1 MNKKMQA
8 AINDQVQK
16 EFYSAYLYLAMSAYC
31 EERNLPGFAKWLRL
45 QYHEEIEH
53 GMKLMDHLLE
63 RGGSAKLAAIEAP
76 PSEFGSPKAIFEEV
90 LKHEQFVTASI
101 NKLYEVALAE
111 KDYPAQVMLQWFIE
125 EQVEEEANATAIL
138 ENLKMV
144 GDKGVPLMHID
155 KMLGQRKED

>member
-1 MNKKMQA
+1 
-8 AINDQVQK
+8 
-16 EFYSAYLYLAMSAYC
+16 
-31 EERNLPGFAKWLRL
+31 
-45 QYHEEIEH
+45 
-53 GMKLMDHLLE
+53 
-63 RGGSAKLAAIEAP
+63 LAAIEAQ